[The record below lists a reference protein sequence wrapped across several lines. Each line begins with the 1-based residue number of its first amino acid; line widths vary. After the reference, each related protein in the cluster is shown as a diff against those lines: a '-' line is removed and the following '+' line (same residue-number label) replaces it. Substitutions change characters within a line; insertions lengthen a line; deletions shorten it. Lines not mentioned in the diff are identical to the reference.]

1 MVSIYGYV
9 RYKESKYIE
18 VAMDYK
24 ETIYKATEISYMMVY
39 NIKRIN
45 DNSILLINDNQHK
58 GENEK
63 CVALDQVMKNR
74 MHVDN
79 IIRKGGDV
87 IDNLLKLSYVDM
99 DKMRELQKGHN
110 DEQKVFEKIHTI
122 AKKMINHC
130 KRGKYPANEQNPYE
144 KERND
149 ILDLLEETDH
159 SIGSISDKNK
169 EDCHNQLLLILND

>member
-1 MVSIYGYV
+1 MEKKKRNISLLVLITIVIMVSIYGYV
-9 RYKESKYIE
+9 RYKERKYIE

-87 IDNLLKLSYVDM
+87 FY
-99 DKMRELQKGHN
+99 
-110 DEQKVFEKIHTI
+110 EQK
-122 AKKMINHC
+122 
-130 KRGKYPANEQNPYE
+130 
-144 KERND
+144 
-149 ILDLLEETDH
+149 
-159 SIGSISDKNK
+159 
-169 EDCHNQLLLILND
+169 